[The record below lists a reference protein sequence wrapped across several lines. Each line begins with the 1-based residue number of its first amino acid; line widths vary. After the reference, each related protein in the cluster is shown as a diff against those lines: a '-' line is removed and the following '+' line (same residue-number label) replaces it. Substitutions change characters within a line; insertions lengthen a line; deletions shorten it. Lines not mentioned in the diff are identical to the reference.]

1 MTPATDTKAAR
12 ALPSYER
19 HQGDIMLNHA
29 DQIGS
34 AVLAADA
41 ASQTQV
47 IVAIAVAA
55 VGGLTT
61 IAVGLLNIRMQRQ
74 GLQWQKAQHASQL
87 KLMESAHIT
96 DGFTDA
102 INQLGSD
109 NKAVRIGGV
118 FALERIARDSQQ
130 DRPNIASTLA
140 AFIRESQPAATV
152 QAQSYVPMLK
162 LRAPDVQAA
171 MTVLCRSPLCNERLN
186 TNGNDLLDLSR
197 TDLRRASL
205 QGAHLERVN
214 LGGARL
220 EGANLR
226 GAHLQGTV
234 LSRANLGQVDPQ
246 SLEYQFGADLS
257 DADLTGAELFGV
269 IGLHVVKTT
278 DGTRGLPM

>member
-1 MTPATDTKAAR
+1 
-12 ALPSYER
+12 
-19 HQGDIMLNHA
+19 MLDHA
-29 DQIGS
+29 DQLGS
-34 AVLAADA
+34 AVLAANA

-55 VGGLTT
+55 LGALTT
-61 IAVGLLNIRMQRQ
+61 IAVGLLNFRMQ
-74 GLQWQKAQHASQL
+74 LQSLQ
-87 KLMESAHIT
+87 LMESTQIT
-96 DGFTDA
+96 DRFAYA

-140 AFIRESQPAATV
+140 AFIRESQPAAAV

-186 TNGNDLLDLSR
+186 ANGNDLLDLSR

-205 QGAHLERVN
+205 QGAHLELVN